1 MEQNNGNRKQ
11 RSESVVVTSTSS
23 GSLQQPQ
30 EPPVAMDDVFRI
42 QLQRSAQWMRQVALD
57 AARAQSRMAA
67 ERRRYLHLLRKAQ
80 GLQHRKRV
88 SNAVVQAQCSA
99 MATQSKK
106 SARRVI
112 EQLTTAHAA
121 CWQEPPVGARL
132 RPIVAPIMRSASFS
146 RRTNRVTALRPSK
159 LDHAK
164 NDPDFAALLARVET
178 FRRQTAALG
187 KPSTTDTNVD
197 QVSASD
203 AAATIHDVRD
213 AQEEEG
219 GSMLPEANDL
229 EPHADHTAQ
238 TTPVAVVPNG
248 SFRSSCDVPGLVRD
262 LNLIQDYSDEKD
274 CKLLH
279 LLVGERQYFYLEPIS
294 AKFRS
299 SDGTAKSRW
308 RLGEPDYQLLVR
320 YLSTRSQFGCELT
333 ESLERGISQGPVLN
347 ASSKAK
353 EWSSIQEPL
362 IDLHLLT
369 LAVHLLTRH
378 VHAEQSNGTSSF
390 ENSSTDPILLTNET
404 LNSDLFKYILR
415 PIRSSA
421 IESSLFDSLPIS
433 LVRETIAHCPEVVNH
448 VLDWKTE
455 DDLPQDIVQDVQALS
470 AAKDSPSGYL
480 QALAERLSTY
490 LSHLGRVMRTLG
502 ELLQDNPA
510 VQWSSANE
518 RSKLL
523 ELTNELKAVMAKIFT
538 ENSRLQLHKWATVFL
553 EKKCTW
559 RDPFMDDDEDE
570 GMDSDDADRS
580 YDKFTC
586 LQDALRVWH
595 RESLMYSSKD
605 KDLEPA
611 AIVETATKDAATA
624 NATTSP
630 VKATTTAA
638 IDASSQVNQGAKKDA
653 DPEWDALTAVTPA
666 EMLDEVHTKFTERD
680 ANRHWMTNSAV
691 DAARDEMMASLAT
704 MRSLMKQLGRSA
716 PWRTHV
722 EQSNA
727 MKRELAVQ
735 VAIEHKLIRHQW
747 AMYYTSHPE
756 KLTTAEAILK
766 NQQRA
771 EREASAAKAA
781 AAKAAEPMAVDWTGV
796 YEADDSPDIVAM
808 KKLRHEIQQC
818 ASQLQQSESKGE
830 DQQDKQMLIDEC
842 HALAGSCV
850 RVLNKYVGGPFD
862 LIPSRKDSASSAS
875 EAASANQHP
884 ETDKGTTAKRKMSR
898 DAPAKGAKGAKVS
911 ESTSKNGAKGTQV
924 VSQEIESAAATA
936 ELPVSPS
943 RLSASRQS
951 TQSASG
957 SVSASWPTLRSRV
970 ARANNALSSI
980 PSSAPRHL
988 GCSGCRDLRRRCTG
1002 CSACCLHC
1010 ICVNCG
1016 CRMCCSTRL
1025 SAVQQTLS
1033 MLVLRVETS
1042 EGCQWAGRSSARRSK
1057 AGSSG
1062 HDRTRI
1068 RCGMMRAC
1076 AACGHCSSHCLCQR
1090 TTSIAT
1096 STGASAGFLFPTN
1109 GVASAHVRK
1118 ERRFKANPIASQRR
1132 NSATNIQVNPSTTTS
1147 TPAANGQSASGGSS
1161 GGSADEASVTGE
1173 SSAAAASVSP
1183 PRSESVANGGDTG
1196 TGAGP
1201 GTTTGAAPATFPSA
1215 PTPATTNFTAFVRSA
1230 SDETPATPQPV
1241 PSFNSSAFPRF
1252 ESSGKNE
1259 QEDLFRAARIRMKLH
1274 RTTFSKVH
1282 SGPIGVALGAG
1293 GAGGG
1298 GSGGFLDGEL
1308 LWQPERI
1315 RIMWERR
1322 DFYGVLG
1329 VPRDATTQ
1337 QIKRQYRKLAL
1348 KLHPDKSL
1356 CDQSSASTDAAHSTT
1371 LGHGAGAAQPQENGG
1386 GAHSS
1391 STLDDRVDAFVAVT
1405 HSYKLLSGDPSSVQS
1420 NSRNLWKNAL

>member
-1 MEQNNGNRKQ
+1 M
-11 RSESVVVTSTSS
+11 
-23 GSLQQPQ
+23 
-30 EPPVAMDDVFRI
+30 
-42 QLQRSAQWMRQVALD
+42 
-57 AARAQSRMAA
+57 
-67 ERRRYLHLLRKAQ
+67 HLLRKAQ
-80 GLQHRKRV
+80 VLQHRKRV
-88 SNAVVQAQCSA
+88 SNAVVKAQCSA
-99 MATQSKK
+99 MASQPKEST
-106 SARRVI
+106 RRVI
-112 EQLTTAHAA
+112 EQLTTTHAA
-121 CWQEPPVGARL
+121 CWQEPHAGARL
-132 RPIVAPIMRSASFS
+132 QPIIAPIMRSASLS
-146 RRTNRVTALRPSK
+146 RRTNRVAALKPTK

-164 NDPDFAALLARVET
+164 NDPKFAALLSRVET

-187 KPSTTDTNVD
+187 KPSAADTNG
-197 QVSASD
+197 QASASD
-203 AAATIHDVRD
+203 AAVAVHGIHD
-213 AQEEEG
+213 AQQDDDE
-219 GSMLPEANDL
+219 SMLPEENVL
-229 EPHADHTAQ
+229 TQPADHTAQ
-238 TTPVAVVPNG
+238 TIAPVVSNG

-262 LNLIQDYSDEKD
+262 LNLIQDYSDEND

-279 LLVGERQYFYLEPIS
+279 LLVGERQYFYLEPVS
-294 AKFRS
+294 AKSMS
-299 SDGTAKSRW
+299 SDSAAQSRW
-308 RLGEPDYQLLVR
+308 RLGEPDYQLLAR
-320 YLSTRSQFGCELT
+320 YLSTRSQVGCELAG
-333 ESLERGISQGPVLN
+333 SLERGISQAPVLN

-353 EWSSIQEPL
+353 EWSTIQEPL

-369 LAVHLLTRH
+369 LAVHLLSRH
-378 VHAEQSNGTSSF
+378 VHAEESNGKSSPESTST
-390 ENSSTDPILLTNET
+390 EPILLTNET

-455 DDLPQDIVQDVQALS
+455 EDLPQDIVQDVQALC
-470 AAKDSPSGYL
+470 AAKDGSSGYL
-480 QALAERLSTY
+480 QALAERLSTRVN
-490 LSHLGRVMRTLG
+490 HLGRVMRTLG

-510 VQWSSANE
+510 AQWASAHE

-523 ELTNELKAVMAKIFT
+523 RLTNELKAVMANVFA

-559 RDPFMDDDEDE
+559 RDPFMDDDEDD
-570 GMDSDDADRS
+570 GMDSDDGDRS

-586 LQDALRVWH
+586 MQDALRVWH
-595 RESLMYSSKD
+595 RENLMYSSKD

-611 AIVETATKDAATA
+611 IMETATKDVATA
-624 NATTSP
+624 IAA
-630 VKATTTAA
+630 KATTGGAA
-638 IDASSQVNQGAKKDA
+638 DASQVSQSAKDD
-653 DPEWDALTAVTPA
+653 DPEWDTLTAVTPA
-666 EMLDEVHTKFTERD
+666 EMLDEVHHKFTERD
-680 ANRHWMTNSAV
+680 VNRHWMTNSAV

-722 EQSNA
+722 EQSNV

-756 KLTTAEAILK
+756 KLTTADAILSK
-766 NQQRA
+766 QQQA
-771 EREASAAKAA
+771 DREASATKEAAEKAA
-781 AAKAAEPMAVDWTGV
+781 DSMAMDWTGV

-808 KKLRHEIQQC
+808 KKLRHEIRQC
-818 ASQLQQSESKGE
+818 ANRLEKSESKGE
-830 DQQDKQMLIDEC
+830 GQQDKQLLIDEC
-842 HALAGSCV
+842 HALADSCV
-850 RVLNKYVGGPFD
+850 RVLNKYVGGPDEF
-862 LIPSRKDSASSAS
+862 IPSRKDSVSSAS
-875 EAASANQHP
+875 EAAQQP
-884 ETDKGTTAKRKMSR
+884 EIDKGTTTRKMSQ
-898 DAPAKGAKGAKVS
+898 DAPAKAAKGAKVS
-911 ESTSKNGAKGTQV
+911 ESTTKKGAKGTPAPPV
-924 VSQEIESAAATA
+924 ISQESESAAATA

-943 RLSASRQS
+943 RLGENRPT

-957 SVSASWPTLRSRV
+957 AVAASASWSSLRSRV

-1042 EGCQWAGRSSARRSK
+1042 EGCQWAGRSSTRRSK
-1057 AGSSG
+1057 VRASG
-1062 HDRTRI
+1062 HDRSRI

-1076 AACGHCSSHCLCQR
+1076 VACGHCSSHCLCQR
-1090 TTSIAT
+1090 TNSTAT
-1096 STGASAGFLFPTN
+1096 STGASAGFLYPTN

-1132 NSATNIQVNPSTTTS
+1132 NSATNIQVNPTTS
-1147 TPAANGQSASGGSS
+1147 STAPANGASVSGGSS

-1173 SSAAAASVSP
+1173 STAAAAAAVSP
-1183 PRSESVANGGDTG
+1183 PPSESVASGDTS
-1196 TGAGP
+1196 TGAGS
-1201 GTTTGAAPATFPSA
+1201 GTTAGASPASFPSAPAPAA

-1230 SDETPATPQPV
+1230 SDETPAAPQPV

-1274 RTTFSKVH
+1274 RTAFSKVH
-1282 SGPIGVALGAG
+1282 GGPLGVALGAG
-1293 GAGGG
+1293 GSGGG
-1298 GSGGFLDGEL
+1298 SSGGFLDGEL

-1371 LGHGAGAAQPQENGG
+1371 LGHGGAAQHHENGG
-1386 GAHSS
+1386 GNHSSSS